1 MKTPELLNAIE
12 NELGLPLGTI
22 KLEDS
27 FRQTKY
33 WDSLAEIAFLAMI
46 EEKTGVN
53 ITPVQMKE
61 QNTIQDI
68 VNLLK
73 DKLED

>member
-1 MKTPELLNAIE
+1 MKTSEFLNEIE
-12 NELGLPLGTI
+12 KELGLTAGTI

-46 EEKTGVN
+46 EEKLGV
-53 ITPVQMKE
+53 TVSPSQMKE

-73 DKLED
+73 DKLET